1 MENTVRKIAWYSFLT
16 LIMVVGIGVVVILKG
31 TPAVNVGGV
40 TVGNEYSSLNFM
52 ATTTFA
58 KLIDK
63 GAGTLGSIVINTLG
77 TGYVIFYDA
86 SSTNSNL
93 RTTTATTSLRV
104 VAVQDASQAA
114 GTYTYDI
121 NYNDGLIAVF
131 SGAQGTSTLMYR

>member
-1 MENTVRKIAWYSFLT
+1 MTKVIAF
-16 LIMVVGIGVVVILKG
+16 VIGVVMLIIAGVVGYNINQPEPPLK
-31 TPAVNVGGV
+31 GV

-77 TGYVIFYDA
+77 AGYVIFYDA

-121 NYNDGLIAVF
+121 NYDDGLIAVF